1 VRRSPV
7 GGLLLQE
14 VDILLDPGQIRVLNL
29 PAAVNDGDT
38 VLLQEISVNRAVV
51 QEFAGFL
58 IGRLGEGVEPG
69 VDGLTRQGS
78 KRGGFPRVEDGFLV
92 FVIDVLLDPDKVR
105 ILLVVDYIP
114 ETCSAGKWLLCYN
127 ARKR

>member
-1 VRRSPV
+1 VTI

-38 VLLQEISVNRAVV
+38 VLLQEFSINRAVV
-51 QEFAGFL
+51 QEFAGFR
-58 IGRLGEGVEPG
+58 IGRLGEGVEPA
-69 VDGLTRQGS
+69 VDCLARQGS
-78 KRGGFPRVEDGFLV
+78 KRGAFPRVEDSFGVLSPDILLNPGKV
-92 FVIDVLLDPDKVR
+92 GIVLLVND
-105 ILLVVDYIP
+105 IP